1 MQAESP
7 ERTREVHRD
16 VCKSVRSWQC
26 QQMARGNVHKL
37 EKEVDSPVE
46 GREVK
51 LQRGLQRGC
60 SSASSQVSP
69 VDSLSV
75 IGQALVVLYIW
86 TDGTG
91 DP

>member
-1 MQAESP
+1 MQAERP
-7 ERTREVHRD
+7 ERTRESSQGRASI
-16 VCKSVRSWQC
+16 CPQRCENS
-26 QQMARGNVHKL
+26 RGNVRKL
-37 EKEVDSPVE
+37 EREVDSPVE

-69 VDSLSV
+69 VDSLPV
-75 IGQALVVLYIW
+75 IGQALVALYVW
-86 TDGTG
+86 TDGGG